1 MIYQRRDGFQIAEEA
16 TGTRLESGME
26 FLARPNKSDFWYT
39 AGFNIVI
46 DDDYE
51 LVGEEFI
58 DCSRPPLN
66 VLLFVDGVMKVVHQ
80 SRIALEDMIEQ
91 YDDAINDRDLIV
103 ARQFKAD
110 IKAAVHAC
118 HAEALAENASR
129 SARLAN
135 EVMLCDNHRSLF
147 SKCDPFVRTLMLED
161 AHAEALAI
169 EKSRKLIARQARFI
183 FHNSYE
189 ERLAAIEQAHAE
201 ALAIEAAN
209 KSD

>member
-26 FLARPNKSDFWYT
+26 FLARPNKSTFWYN

-51 LVGEEFI
+51 LVGEELI

-66 VLLFVDGVMKVVHQ
+66 VLFLVDGVMKVVHQ

-91 YDDAINDRDLIV
+91 YDDAISDRDLIV

-110 IKAAVHAC
+110 INAAIDAC
-118 HAEALAENASR
+118 HVEALELNLSMMINGVNAARRQSQYRNAASERQAQWLEQDHAEALEMDKQAT
-129 SARLAN
+129 
-135 EVMLCDNHRSLF
+135 HF
-147 SKCDPFVRTLMLED
+147 
-161 AHAEALAI
+161 
-169 EKSRKLIARQARFI
+169 RK
-183 FHNSYE
+183 
-189 ERLAAIEQAHAE
+189 EQA
-201 ALAIEAAN
+201 ALSQRVAVIMGKAPA
-209 KSD
+209 